1 MKMGHDTESLLN
13 SRRNSGDVIMTRQLI
28 LVEGLPG
35 SGKST
40 IAQMISNILIQRGLR
55 VQLFQEGDLN
65 HPADYE
71 GVAFFTVDEFGDL
84 LDAHEACRDVLESRA
99 IAYRNGYLIPYR
111 KIKEELGEA
120 FPDHTVQEIFSRDIY
135 ELPFEQ
141 NKELITSKWRS
152 FTESVLAANDDTVI
166 IFECCFIQNPLTMG
180 LVKCNQSRE
189 GNVNYVLELERMVQ
203 ALNPLLIY
211 IDQKDIAHT
220 FDRAVKER
228 PKEWSEGFIQ
238 YYTNQGWGASRGY
251 HGVSGT
257 VKVLQARKELETE
270 IYQILKM
277 DKYWLDNS
285 EYNLSACQNELEN
298 ILNGGLVS

>member
-1 MKMGHDTESLLN
+1 MA
-13 SRRNSGDVIMTRQLI
+13 RQLI

-40 IAQMISNILIQRGLR
+40 IAKMVSDILIQRGLR
-55 VQLFQEGDLN
+55 VKLFQEGDLN

-71 GVAFFTVDEFGDL
+71 GVAFFTADEFVDL
-84 LDAHEACRDVLESRA
+84 LDSHQACRDILESRA
-99 IAYRNGYLIPYR
+99 LAYRNGYLIPYR
-111 KIKEELGEA
+111 QIKEELGEA

-141 NKELITSKWRS
+141 NKDLITSKWRS
-152 FTESVLAANDDTVI
+152 FSKSVLADNDDTVI

-180 LVKCNQSRE
+180 LVKCNQSRAD
-189 GNVNYVLELERMVQ
+189 NVNYVLELERVVQ

-211 IDQKDIAHT
+211 IDQKDIAYT
-220 FDRAVKER
+220 FDKSVKER
-228 PKEWSEGFIQ
+228 PKEWSDGFIQ

-277 DKYWLDNS
+277 DNSWLDNS
-285 EYNLSACQNELEN
+285 EYNLSVCQNELEN
-298 ILNGGLVS
+298 ILNEAFKGGGGE

>member
-1 MKMGHDTESLLN
+1 MA
-13 SRRNSGDVIMTRQLI
+13 RQLI

-40 IAQMISNILIQRGLR
+40 IAKMVSDILIQRGQR

-71 GVAFFTVDEFGDL
+71 GVAFFTADEFVDL
-84 LDAHEACRDVLESRA
+84 LDAYPACRDILESKA

-111 KIKEELGEA
+111 QIKEELGEA
-120 FPDHTVQEIFSRDIY
+120 FPDHTVEEIFSRDIY
-135 ELPFEQ
+135 EIPFEQ

-189 GNVNYVLELERMVQ
+189 DNVNYVLELERIVQ

-211 IDQKDIAHT
+211 IDQKDIAYT
-220 FDRAVKER
+220 FDKAVMER
-228 PKEWSEGFIQ
+228 PREWSEGFIQ
-238 YYTNQGWGASRGY
+238 YYTNQGWGASKGY
-251 HGVSGT
+251 HGVPGT
-257 VKVLQARKELETE
+257 VEVLQARKELETE

-277 DKYWLDNS
+277 DKLWLDNS
-285 EYNLSACQNELEN
+285 EYNQSVCQNELEN
-298 ILNGGLVS
+298 ILNEAFKVVEGE

>member
-1 MKMGHDTESLLN
+1 MA
-13 SRRNSGDVIMTRQLI
+13 RQLI
-28 LVEGLPG
+28 LVEGIPG

-40 IAQMISNILIQRGLR
+40 IAKMISNILIQRGLQ

-71 GVAFFTVDEFGDL
+71 GVAFYTADEFGDL
-84 LDAHEACRDVLESRA
+84 LHAHEACKDLLESRA
-99 IAYRNGYLIPYR
+99 IAYRNGYLIPCR
-111 KIKEELGEA
+111 TIKEELGEA
-120 FPDHTVQEIFSRDIY
+120 FPDRIVQEIFSRDIY

-141 NKELITSKWRS
+141 NKDLITSKWRS

-189 GNVNYVLELERMVQ
+189 DNVNYVLELERIVQ

-211 IDQKDIAHT
+211 IDQKDIAYT
-220 FDRAVKER
+220 FDKAVKER

-238 YYTNQGWGASRGY
+238 FYTNQGWGASRGY
-251 HGVSGT
+251 HGVPGT

-270 IYQILKM
+270 IYQVLKM

-285 EYNLSACQNELEN
+285 EYNLSACQNELEK

>member
-1 MKMGHDTESLLN
+1 MA
-13 SRRNSGDVIMTRQLI
+13 RQLI

-40 IAQMISNILIQRGLR
+40 IAKMVSDILNKRGLR
-55 VQLFQEGDLN
+55 VKLFQEGDLN

-71 GVAFFTVDEFGDL
+71 GVSFYTEDEFGDL
-84 LDAHEACRDVLESRA
+84 LDSYEACRDILESKA
-99 IAYRNGYLIPYR
+99 ITYRNGYLIPYR

-141 NKELITSKWRS
+141 NKDLITSKWRS

-189 GNVNYVLELERMVQ
+189 DNVNYVLELERIVQ

-211 IDQKDIAHT
+211 IDQKDIAYT
-220 FDRAVKER
+220 FDKAVMER

-251 HGVSGT
+251 HGVPGT

-285 EYNLSACQNELEN
+285 EYNLSFCQNELEN
-298 ILNGGLVS
+298 ILNEAFKGVGGERRRQ

>member
-1 MKMGHDTESLLN
+1 MQRSDRSSEIVVRMTKNRVTIPKVY
-13 SRRNSGDVIMTRQLI
+13 GDVIMARQLI

-55 VQLFQEGDLN
+55 IQLFQEGDLN

-84 LDAHEACRDVLESRA
+84 LDAHQACRDILESRA

-141 NKELITSKWRS
+141 NKR
-152 FTESVLAANDDTVI
+152 
-166 IFECCFIQNPLTMG
+166 
-180 LVKCNQSRE
+180 
-189 GNVNYVLELERMVQ
+189 
-203 ALNPLLIY
+203 
-211 IDQKDIAHT
+211 
-220 FDRAVKER
+220 
-228 PKEWSEGFIQ
+228 
-238 YYTNQGWGASRGY
+238 
-251 HGVSGT
+251 VSG
-257 VKVLQARKELETE
+257 
-270 IYQILKM
+270 
-277 DKYWLDNS
+277 
-285 EYNLSACQNELEN
+285 
-298 ILNGGLVS
+298 

>member
-1 MKMGHDTESLLN
+1 MA
-13 SRRNSGDVIMTRQLI
+13 RQLI

-40 IAQMISNILIQRGLR
+40 IAKMVSDILIQRGLR
-55 VQLFQEGDLN
+55 VKLFQEGDLN

-71 GVAFFTVDEFGDL
+71 GVAFYTEEQFGDL
-84 LDAHEACRDVLESRA
+84 LDAHQACRDILESRA

-111 KIKEELGEA
+111 QIKEELGEA
-120 FPDHTVQEIFSRDIY
+120 FSDDTVQEIFSRDIY

-141 NKELITSKWRS
+141 NKDLITSKWRS
-152 FTESVLAANDDTVI
+152 FSESVLAANDDTVI

-189 GNVNYVLELERMVQ
+189 DNVNYVLELEHMVQ
-203 ALNPLLIY
+203 DLNPLLIY

-220 FDRAVKER
+220 FDKAVKER
-228 PKEWSEGFIQ
+228 PKEWSDGFIQ

-251 HGVSGT
+251 HGVPGT

-270 IYQILKM
+270 IYQILQM

-285 EYNLSACQNELEN
+285 EYSLSACQSELEN
-298 ILNGGLVS
+298 IINEALCNDQSQQQ

>member
-1 MKMGHDTESLLN
+1 MA
-13 SRRNSGDVIMTRQLI
+13 RQLI

-40 IAQMISNILIQRGLR
+40 IAKMVSDILIQRGLR
-55 VQLFQEGDLN
+55 VRLFQEGDLN

-71 GVAFFTVDEFGDL
+71 GVAFFTADEFVDL
-84 LDAHEACRDVLESRA
+84 LDAHPACRDILESKA
-99 IAYRNGYLIPYR
+99 ITYRNGYLIPYR
-111 KIKEELGEA
+111 QIKEELGEA

-141 NKELITSKWRS
+141 NKDLITSKWRS
-152 FTESVLAANDDTVI
+152 FSESVLAANDDTVI

-189 GNVNYVLELERMVQ
+189 DNVNYVLELERVVQ

-211 IDQKDIAHT
+211 IDQKDIAYT
-220 FDRAVKER
+220 FDKAVKER
-228 PKEWSEGFIQ
+228 PKEWSDGFIQ

-285 EYNLSACQNELEN
+285 EYNLSVCKNELEN
-298 ILNGGLVS
+298 ILNEAFKDVEGE

>member
-1 MKMGHDTESLLN
+1 MA
-13 SRRNSGDVIMTRQLI
+13 RQLI

-40 IAQMISNILIQRGLR
+40 IAKMVSDILIQRGLR
-55 VQLFQEGDLN
+55 VKLFQEGDLN

-71 GVAFFTVDEFGDL
+71 GVAFFTADEFGDL
-84 LDAHEACRDVLESRA
+84 LDSHPACLDILESKA
-99 IAYRNGYLIPYR
+99 ITYRNGYLIPYR

-120 FPDHTVQEIFSRDIY
+120 FPDHTVEEIFSRDIY

-141 NKELITSKWRS
+141 NKDLITSKWRS

-189 GNVNYVLELERMVQ
+189 DNVNYVLELERIVQ

-211 IDQKDIAHT
+211 IDQKDIAYT
-220 FDRAVKER
+220 FDKAVMER

-251 HGVSGT
+251 HGVPGT

-285 EYNLSACQNELEN
+285 EYNLSFCQNELEN
-298 ILNGGLVS
+298 ILNEAFKGVGGERRRQ

>member
-1 MKMGHDTESLLN
+1 MA
-13 SRRNSGDVIMTRQLI
+13 RQLI

-40 IAQMISNILIQRGLR
+40 IAKMISDILIQRGLQI
-55 VQLFQEGDLN
+55 QLFQEGDLN

-71 GVAFFTVDEFGDL
+71 GVAFFSEDEFGDL
-84 LDAHEACRDVLESRA
+84 LDAHHSCRDILESRA
-99 IAYRNGYLIPYR
+99 IVYRNGYLIPYR
-111 KIKEELGEA
+111 KIKEELGES

-135 ELPFEQ
+135 ELSFEQ
-141 NKELITSKWRS
+141 NKDLITSKWRS

-189 GNVNYVLELERMVQ
+189 DNVNYVLELERKVQ

-211 IDQKDIAHT
+211 IDQKDIAYT
-220 FDRAVKER
+220 FDKAVKER
-228 PKEWSEGFIQ
+228 PKEWSDGFIR

-251 HGVSGT
+251 HGVPGT

-298 ILNGGLVS
+298 ILNEAFKGVEGE